1 MASANVDLVR
11 SIFAAYERGDYHSN
25 EWADPAIEY
34 VITDGPSP
42 GRWLGLAGMSE
53 AWSLWLNA
61 WEGLRSDVE
70 EIRELDA
77 EQVLVLMR
85 LSGRGKTSGVELG
98 QVNAGIAA
106 VYEIRD
112 GKVAKIVVYWDRDR
126 AFADLGLAPETDS

>member
-1 MASANVDLVR
+1 VSENLDLVR

-34 VITDGPSP
+34 VIADGPSP
-42 GRWLGLAGMSE
+42 GSWVGLVGMSE
-53 AWSLWLNA
+53 AWSWWLNA

-70 EIRELDA
+70 EYRELDA
-77 EQVLVLMR
+77 ERVLVLMR

-98 QVNAGIAA
+98 RVNAGIAS

-112 GKVAKIVVYWDRDR
+112 GKVAKIVVYWDRGR
-126 AFADLGLAPETDS
+126 ALADLGLEG